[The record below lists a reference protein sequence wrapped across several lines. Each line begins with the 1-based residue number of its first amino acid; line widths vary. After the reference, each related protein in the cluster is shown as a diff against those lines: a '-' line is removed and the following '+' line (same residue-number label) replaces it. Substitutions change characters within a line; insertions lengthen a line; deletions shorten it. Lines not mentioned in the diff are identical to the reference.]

1 MRNGFGMNNDLKNRI
16 STILAPAISEALA
29 LIFDEQRQHE
39 GESGVEKGRPVSGE
53 SKDYLTVAEA
63 AKLLRVHSRT
73 IYELVYQDRIP
84 YHKVGDRILFLRTA
98 LIEWTASQAEIDRSR
113 RLRVVKS

>member
-1 MRNGFGMNNDLKNRI
+1 MRLTAVDK
-16 STILAPAISEALA
+16 A
-29 LIFDEQRQHE
+29 
-39 GESGVEKGRPVSGE
+39 RPGSHAE

-73 IYELVYQDRIP
+73 IYDLVYQDRIP
-84 YHKVGDRILFLRTA
+84 YHKVGDRILFLRTT